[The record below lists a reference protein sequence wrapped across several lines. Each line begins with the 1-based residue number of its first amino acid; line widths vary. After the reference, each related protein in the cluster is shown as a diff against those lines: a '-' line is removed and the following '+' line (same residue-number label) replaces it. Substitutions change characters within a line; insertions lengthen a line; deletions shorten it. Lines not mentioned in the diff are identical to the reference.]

1 MNGITKAIKN
11 AGGQAK
17 FSQLLG
23 ISQQAASSWKR
34 SGYAPWR
41 RIVEIEQYTGVP
53 KEELI
58 NKNLFAL
65 IKPAINYFEEVKK
78 TYDSCLL
85 CGFSKNEDIYIVE
98 VVIKDKPEF
107 VTNCD
112 CCNFIKQLKE
122 KDSQ

>member
-1 MNGITKAIKN
+1 MNGITKAIKEV
-11 AGGQAK
+11 GGQAK
-17 FSQLLG
+17 FAKLLG
-23 ISQQAASSWKR
+23 ITQQAASSWKR
-34 SGYAPWR
+34 LGYAPWR

-58 NKNLFAL
+58 NKNLFEL
-65 IKPAINYFEEVKK
+65 IKPVTSYFENVKK
-78 TYDSCLL
+78 TFDSCLL
-85 CGFSKNEDIYIVE
+85 CGFSKNKDIYIVE
-98 VVIKDKPEF
+98 VVIEDKAEF